1 LQQAMLKQIKLHFIA
16 YANYFARDCS
26 LDCIN

>member
-1 LQQAMLKQIKLHFIA
+1 MLKQIKLHFIA